1 MCALCNSRRT
11 LQNPCRSSR
20 WVSWPSHCVQTADK
34 CKAHGAGKVETYSA
48 DLTSVQSRDK
58 LVSGLLA
65 DHSSIDILVNA
76 AGVLAISGESAAGV
90 CRLPERL
97 L

>member
-1 MCALCNSRRT
+1 M
-11 LQNPCRSSR
+11 
-20 WVSWPSHCVQTADK
+20 
-34 CKAHGAGKVETYSA
+34 

-76 AGVLAISGESAAGV
+76 AGVLGHMQDQQW
-90 CRLPERL
+90 
-97 L
+97 

>member
-1 MCALCNSRRT
+1 MCEPCNSQRT
-11 LQNPCRSSR
+11 VKRPHRSSS
-20 WVSWPSHCVQTADK
+20 WVSGPSHCVQTAEK
-34 CKAHGAGKVETYSA
+34 CKANGAGKVETHSA

-76 AGVLAISGESAAGV
+76 AGVLCAHIDQHWWN
-90 CRLPERL
+90 CR
-97 L
+97 